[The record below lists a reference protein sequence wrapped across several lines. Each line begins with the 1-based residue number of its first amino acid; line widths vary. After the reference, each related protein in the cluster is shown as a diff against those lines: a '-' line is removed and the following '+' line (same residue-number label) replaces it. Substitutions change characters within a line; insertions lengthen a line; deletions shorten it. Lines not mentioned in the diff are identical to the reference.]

1 MVLDP
6 RFIGCIRIQPS
17 LNDAELD
24 FLLRV
29 LDSDGTLRGTPT
41 GRGDRDVPFARL
53 AWEPCRQGCCL
64 QWNPYLEDP
73 RWMVESLRFV
83 VDHLLR
89 PGAKGEGHPRLA
101 GFTFDHVASG
111 VVVGRGHGERTTRM
125 VTATDNDV
133 TGSELPTPCEEVTA
147 ASQPARSHDGRF
159 DNVIELRPRR
169 A

>member
-1 MVLDP
+1 MAVDP
-6 RFIGCIRIQPS
+6 RFIGCIRIQPA
-17 LNDAELD
+17 LNDAECD
-24 FLLRV
+24 FLFGV

-41 GRGDRDVPFARL
+41 GRGDQGVPFARL
-53 AWEPCRQGCCL
+53 AWEPCLDGCCL

-101 GFTFDHVASG
+101 GFTFDHDASG
-111 VVVGRGHGERTTRM
+111 VVVGRGLGDRTTWM
-125 VTATDNDV
+125 VTVEGNVVAGSLVPAACEDV
-133 TGSELPTPCEEVTA
+133 TA
-147 ASQPARSHDGRF
+147 KSQPARSHDGRF
-159 DNVIELRPRR
+159 ANVIELRPRR

>member
-1 MVLDP
+1 MALDP
-6 RFIGCIRIQPS
+6 RFIGCIRIQPA
-17 LNDAELD
+17 LNDAECD
-24 FLLRV
+24 FLLGV

-83 VDHLLR
+83 V
-89 PGAKGEGHPRLA
+89 
-101 GFTFDHVASG
+101 
-111 VVVGRGHGERTTRM
+111 ERTTRL

-147 ASQPARSHDGRF
+147 ASQPARSHGGRF